1 MKTPE
6 EIKKGL
12 ECCHRRN
19 SCRRKCPYD
28 GQSHDIDKCTT
39 QLAGDALTYIQQL
52 EEREKNL
59 YAAIHAVMHSIDKW
73 LDVEPYD
80 FDEDDGTVA
89 ATRASNARE
98 IALNAIEKAEQE
110 RDAALKDMANTCW
123 SCRNAKPSQLSKF
136 LYSCPHLKG
145 KAGVRT
151 QCENWQWRGVCP
163 ENTRENAK

>member
-1 MKTPE
+1 MKMPE

-28 GQSHDIDKCTT
+28 GPSHDIDKCTT

-80 FDEDDGTVA
+80 FDKDDGTVA

-98 IALNAIEKAEQE
+98 LALNAIEKAERE
-110 RDAALKDMANTCW
+110 RDAAVNELNEER
-123 SCRNAKPSQLSKF
+123 SCLNCKHREKRPNKQPCR
-136 LYSCPHLKG
+136 SCDVAARHKY
-145 KAGVRT
+145 
-151 QCENWQWRGVCP
+151 EWRGVCR
-163 ENTRENAK
+163 ENTKEE

>member
-1 MKTPE
+1 MRRMKTPE

-12 ECCHRRN
+12 ECCGN
-19 SCRRKCPYD
+19 TGCNTCPYFLSCPPHYS
-28 GQSHDIDKCTT
+28 QSAT
-39 QLAGDALTYIQQL
+39 DALDYIKQL

-59 YAAIHAVMHSIDKW
+59 YAAIHAVMRSIDKW

-110 RDAALKDMANTCW
+110 RDAALKDIANTCW

-145 KAGVRT
+145 KSGVRT

-163 ENTRENAK
+163 ENTKENTK